1 MKNWKA
7 VIFKIALI
15 VVIIIVAFTG

>member
-7 VIFKIALI
+7 VLFKLALI
-15 VVIIIVAFTG
+15 IVIIIVAFTG

>member
-1 MKNWKA
+1 MKNWKT
-7 VIFKIALI
+7 VLFKVALI